1 MSRSHNVSF
10 VFLFFMHDCFE
21 RYILRISKKIKNLN
35 VFLYQAQASIEY
47 PQRLYRMQCDP
58 HLTFT

>member
-1 MSRSHNVSF
+1 MNRSHSVIF

-21 RYILRISKKIKNLN
+21 RYILKISKIIKNFN
-35 VFLYQAQASIEY
+35 VFLNQASIEY